1 MREIEVSTCGTTCC
15 CCCPPHPHCPPP
27 PLLAAS
33 RLGKELGCPLRLS
46 AFLRVQRGEGLETN
60 KVDFAT
66 EVEQMVKAA

>member
-1 MREIEVSTCGTTCC
+1 MVR
-15 CCCPPHPHCPPP
+15 PAAAAAHPIHTAPPP
-27 PLLAAS
+27 PLQAAS